1 MRSADLVKI
10 PQGSR
15 VGPHD
20 AYNGGRTMQQDN
32 GDAAAMKLLIVDDHP
47 VVREGLS
54 KLLTSSADDID
65 VLQAEDCEAGMVLA
79 AQRPDLDA
87 IFMDLN
93 LPGLSGPDA
102 VREFGRR
109 CPALPVI
116 VLSSSEDVNDVRSAL
131 AAGALGYVPKSASV
145 QTLMAALN
153 LVLSGEIY
161 VPPLMLAATCSPPG
175 ASSALT
181 DRQMDVLRLIAHGQA
196 NKQIARTL
204 DIAEK
209 TVKVH
214 ISAIFRFLNVD
225 NRTQAVTAAQRAGLL

>member
-1 MRSADLVKI
+1 
-10 PQGSR
+10 
-15 VGPHD
+15 
-20 AYNGGRTMQQDN
+20 
-32 GDAAAMKLLIVDDHP
+32 MKLLIVDDHP
-47 VVREGLS
+47 VVRDGLS
-54 KLLTSSADDID
+54 KLLTSSADDIE
-65 VLQAEDCEAGMVLA
+65 VLQAGDCGAGVATA
-79 AQRPDLDA
+79 AAHPDLDA

-93 LPGLSGPDA
+93 LPGLCGPDA

-109 CPALPVI
+109 CPAVPVI
-116 VLSSSEDVNDVRSAL
+116 VLSSSEDANDVRSAL

-145 QTLMAALN
+145 PTLMAALH

-161 VPPLMLAATCSPPG
+161 LPPLLLTATETPGGAAP
-175 ASSALT
+175 ALT
-181 DRQMDVLRLIAHGQA
+181 ERQMDVLRLLADGQA

-214 ISAIFRFLNVD
+214 VSAIFRFLNVD